1 MSTLLDQDT
10 NTTDH
15 LTSHLT
21 KRSQKVRVQYTHS
34 HNHLQLHTTNNRAH
48 LCITICR
55 SGPAD
60 AGRRTAPTRVDQAY
74 DQLRG
79 WSSC

>member
-1 MSTLLDQDT
+1 MITLLGQDNT
-10 NTTDH
+10 NH

-21 KRSQKVRVQYTHS
+21 KKSPKVSVQYTNS

-55 SGPAD
+55 SGPAA
-60 AGRRTAPTRVDQAY
+60 AGRRTTPTRVDQAS
-74 DQLRG
+74 DQLCG

>member
-1 MSTLLDQDT
+1 MITLLDQDNT
-10 NTTDH
+10 NH

-21 KRSQKVRVQYTHS
+21 EKSQKVRVQYTNS

-60 AGRRTAPTRVDQAY
+60 AGRRTARTGVDQAC